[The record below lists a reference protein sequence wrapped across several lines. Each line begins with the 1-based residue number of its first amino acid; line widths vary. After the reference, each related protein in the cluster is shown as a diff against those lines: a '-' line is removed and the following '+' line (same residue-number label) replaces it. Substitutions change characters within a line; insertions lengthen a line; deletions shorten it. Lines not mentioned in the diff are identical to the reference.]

1 MEIFIDDREK
11 DKERIEAIKK
21 EFHSPVEVKRLIAGD
36 ILIQQDNAP
45 MICIEVKTIQDFI
58 SSCRKRL
65 IQKEALNMKKL
76 YPFSFI
82 IIYDNDKWNKQYT
95 KPQTLN
101 EKYGNIVSLT
111 QRYKVPVIQ
120 CYNTNHF
127 LKCIK
132 AIISTV
138 NKNDVPIEQP
148 IMVPQESNDFIR
160 VLMAIKNGVG
170 KKTART
176 LLNEFGTPG
185 GVFRASDEDLDK
197 IPRLQEKS
205 KEAIRRMR

>member
-1 MEIFIDDREK
+1 MRIFIDDREK

-21 EFHSPVEVKRLIAGD
+21 EFNSEVTIKRLIAGD
-36 ILIQQDNAP
+36 ILIEQDNSHT
-45 MICIEVKTIQDFI
+45 ICLEVKTIQDFI
-58 SSCRKRL
+58 QSCRKRQ

-82 IIYDNDKWNKQYT
+82 LIYDNDKWNKQFT

-132 AIISTV
+132 AIISNV
-138 NKNDVPIEQP
+138 NKNDEPIEQP
-148 IMVPQESNDFIR
+148 IVRKKHSNQMINVLIGLPQ
-160 VLMAIKNGVG
+160 VGV
-170 KKTART
+170 KMART
-176 LLNEFGTPG
+176 LLDTFETPG
-185 GVFRASDEDLDK
+185 GVFKASDEELDK
-197 IPRLQEKS
+197 IPRLQIKS

>member
-11 DKERIEAIKK
+11 DKERIEAIKR
-21 EFHSPVEVKRLIAGD
+21 EFNSTVSVKRLIAGD
-36 ILIQQDNAP
+36 ILIQQKNNHT
-45 MICIEVKTIQDFI
+45 ICIEVKTIQDFI
-58 SSCRKRL
+58 SSCRKRQ
-65 IQKEALNMKKL
+65 IQKEALNMKKI

-95 KPQTLN
+95 KPLTLN
-101 EKYGNIVSLT
+101 EKYGNIVSLV

-132 AIISTV
+132 AIISNV
-138 NKNDVPIEQP
+138 NKNDEPIEQP
-148 IMVPQESNDFIR
+148 IVRNKDSNEMIN
-160 VLMAIKNGVG
+160 VLIGIPKVG
-170 KKTART
+170 KKMAQT
-176 LLNEFGTPG
+176 LLREFKTPG
-185 GVFRASDEDLDK
+185 QVFQASDEELDE

-205 KEAIRRMR
+205 KESIRRMR